1 MLDESM
7 SDNVKTTTEPVQSTH
22 TSVGGMPLALLQN
35 MRPKQWAKNGFVFM
49 AILFDQKLF
58 DADPFLRVIA
68 TFILL
73 CLTASA
79 IYIVND
85 LVDIEKDR
93 QHPRKKFRP
102 IASGRLPIPVAVIAA
117 IALFTIAII
126 GSLPLGTELTLVIL
140 GYIALHVAYSFILKN
155 IVIIDV
161 FAIAGGF
168 VLRVLA
174 GAVVIE
180 VSTFSPWLYMCAAL
194 LALFLA
200 VGKRRQEY
208 IMMGD
213 KAGSTRSI
221 LEEYNLNLINDMLRL
236 TITTT
241 AIAYTLYATEAETTL
256 IRTEYMMLTL
266 PFVYYGL
273 FRYMYLIYVKE
284 HGGDPTEILFEDRGL
299 QITIGLWGLLL
310 IVLFYL
316 I

>member
-1 MLDESM
+1 
-7 SDNVKTTTEPVQSTH
+7 
-22 TSVGGMPLALLQN
+22 
-35 MRPKQWAKNGFVFM
+35 
-49 AILFDQKLF
+49 
-58 DADPFLRVIA
+58 
-68 TFILL
+68 
-73 CLTASA
+73 
-79 IYIVND
+79 VND

-102 IASGRLPIPVAVIAA
+102 IASGRLPIPVAIGAA
-117 IALFTIAII
+117 IVLFAVAII
-126 GSLPLGTELTLVIL
+126 GSLPLSTKLTMVII

-180 VSTFSPWLYMCAAL
+180 VSSFSPWLYMCAAL

-221 LEEYNLNLINDMLRL
+221 LKEYNLNLINDMLRL

-241 AIAYTLYATEAETTL
+241 AIAYTLYAAEAETAL
-256 IRTEYMMLTL
+256 IRTEYMLLTI

-273 FRYMYLIYVKE
+273 FRYMFLIYVKE
-284 HGGDPTEILFEDRGL
+284 HGGDPTEILFEDHAL
-299 QITIGLWGLLL
+299 QITIVLWVSLL
-310 IVLFYL
+310 IVFFYL
-316 I
+316 V